1 MSRQRTGAPRGCRPF
16 SPHGVD
22 HAIERSVKSRAASP
36 EGSWGG
42 NWLASGR
49 SPWISTMGRALYG
62 FQVGQILPVCPLACV
77 RVVSPEG
84 TSLRPSH
91 SGQVRKPVIWTTMS
105 SSSTT
110 CCLSRVVGFSSAC
123 RADSANRRVRSI
135 AWFRSDRAAAQRIA
149 IERWSRRTC
158 RSASSCAA
166 AWLIAHGAAES
177 GANRGHTAR
186 SVQQRRTR
194 ARVPDSGAT
203 QLPAGSVFSRT
214 GRSGPS
220 RRRG

>member
-1 MSRQRTGAPRGCRPF
+1 MSRQRTGAPRGCRTF
-16 SPHGVD
+16 SPDGVD

-36 EGSWGG
+36 EGSWGRE
-42 NWLASGR
+42 LACVGEEPVDLNDGEGPVRVSGR
-49 SPWISTMGRALYG
+49 ADLARG
-62 FQVGQILPVCPLACV
+62 PLACV
-77 RVVSPEG
+77 RGVSPEG
-84 TSLRPSH
+84 TSRRPSH
-91 SGQVRKPVIWTTMS
+91 SGQVRKPVIWTAMS
-105 SSSTT
+105 SNSTT
-110 CCLSRVVGFSSAC
+110 CCLSRVVEFSSVC

-177 GANRGHTAR
+177 GANRGHTAG

-194 ARVPDSGAT
+194 ARVPNSGVTPLA
-203 QLPAGSVFSRT
+203 AGSVFSRT
-214 GRSGPS
+214 GRSGPF
-220 RRRG
+220 RRQG